1 VGQLRQSLHERTPSA
16 PRRGAARWPP
26 SRAVRLALLAVALLG
41 LVAVGSLREPLVAGR
56 GTSRYSTVL
65 LETFVLLAYV
75 CLLAGAVL
83 AVRVLLAGGGGGARR
98 RPRSLLAG
106 PLTVLLVVL
115 GVWVAGRMGWLDVL
129 RLLDL
134 RSPAS
139 RPPGGSNPGATAGA
153 PGRDDPG
160 WLSLLLTG
168 LLLLGVAAAV
178 VLRSWL
184 ARRHRVPPPGPRRLA
199 ELLEESLAD
208 LESETDPRRA
218 VIAAWIRME
227 RGLAGAGL
235 PRHAAETPL
244 EYTARVLEAA
254 RVTPAAVRRLADLY
268 EQAKFSRHTIDEEMR
283 RAAVEAVTVI
293 RRELEAEQAAAEA
306 AAAPPGASR

>member
-26 SRAVRLALLAVALLG
+26 SRAVRLGLLVVALLG
-41 LVAVGSLREPLVAGR
+41 LVAVGSLREPLLAGS
-56 GTSRYSTVL
+56 GTSRYPTAL
-65 LETFVLLAYV
+65 LETLVLLAYV

-83 AVRVLLAGGGGGARR
+83 AVRVLLAGGGGGTR
-98 RPRSLLAG
+98 RPRSLLVG

-115 GVWVAGRMGWLDVL
+115 AVWVAGRMGWLDVL

-134 RSPAS
+134 RTPAP
-139 RPPGGSNPGATAGA
+139 RPPGGTSPAASGA
-153 PGRDDPG
+153 PGRGDPG
-160 WLSLLLTG
+160 WVSMLLTG

-184 ARRHRVPPPGPRRLA
+184 ARRRRVPPPGPRRLA

-208 LESETDPRRA
+208 LEGETDPRRA

-244 EYTARVLEAA
+244 EYTARVLEGAA
-254 RVTPAAVRRLADLY
+254 VTPAAVRRLADLY

-306 AAAPPGASR
+306 AAAAPGAST